1 MSLFRSTLSRA
12 GALALCAFAGL
23 SLAAT
28 FARDTTTAVDVGVT
42 EYEWKVMPGT
52 VPVGTVV
59 FNVHNDGDFVHDFS
73 IIGHT
78 TRPLKSR
85 ESATLTVVFPRP
97 GQYTYNSTWDDVDR
111 EMWGIFTVTGTPL
124 TTTATPPTTTA
135 TTTTQS
141 SPTLP
146 LRRVADVPLPG
157 GSSRFDYQSLDP
169 KKKRLYIAHLGA
181 DAVVV
186 FDARRRRVARNVTGI
201 AGPHGVL
208 AVPELGRV
216 YAAATDTHQ
225 LVAIRDTTLAVV
237 ARTTA
242 GTFPDGL
249 AYEPVRKRVFVSDK
263 DGDAA
268 VVVDRSGHVVRRVP
282 LGGEA
287 GNVKYDAGAKRM
299 LVAVAGREQLAS
311 IHPVKLRV
319 VARAP
324 LPGCTGAHGLQLD
337 AARRLA
343 FVACEKNARL
353 VVVDLRT
360 HRATQTLTVGDG
372 PDVLALDPSLH
383 RLYVAA
389 ESGVVAVFA
398 EQGRRLV
405 KLGQALLAPSAH
417 SVAVDPST
425 HLVYFPLENVNGRPV
440 LRIMAPVR
448 SASRSR

>member
-1 MSLFRSTLSRA
+1 VTASRVA
-12 GALALCAFAGL
+12 ALALCAVAGL

-42 EYEWKVMPGT
+42 EYDWKVVPGT

-85 ESATLTVVFPRP
+85 ESATLTVVFARP
-97 GQYTYNSTWDDVDR
+97 GEYTYNSTWDDVDR

-124 TTTATPPTTTA
+124 ATTTTPPPTT

-141 SPTLP
+141 APTLP

-157 GSSRFDYQSLDP
+157 GSSRFDYQSFDP
-169 KKKRLYIAHLGA
+169 TKKRLYIAHLGA

-186 FDARRRRVARNVTGI
+186 FDVRTRRVVRNVSGI

-208 AVPELGRV
+208 AVPALGRV
-216 YAAATDTHQ
+216 YAAATSTHE
-225 LVAIRDTTLAVV
+225 LVAIRDTTLSVV
-237 ARTTA
+237 ARTRV

-249 AYEPVRKRVFVSDK
+249 AYDPVRKRVYVSDK

-268 VVVDRSGHVVRRVP
+268 VVVGRAGRVVRRLP

-299 LVAVAGREQLAS
+299 LVAVAGREQLVS
-311 IHPVKLRV
+311 IDPVRLRV
-319 VARAP
+319 VARTP

-343 FVACEKNARL
+343 YVACERNARL
-353 VVVDLRT
+353 LVVDLKR
-360 HRATQTLTVGDG
+360 RRVVQTLTVGAV
-372 PDVLALDPSLH
+372 PDVLALDSSLH

-398 EQGRRLV
+398 EQGRKLS
-405 KLGQALLAPSAH
+405 KLGQALLAPTAH

-425 HLVYFPLENVNGRPV
+425 HLVYFPLENVDGGPV
-440 LRIMAPVR
+440 LRIMAPLTR
-448 SASRSR
+448 P